1 MQIWIHDKSMRKV
14 CALNNNVPGMLPYSN
29 SQWHTY
35 LEYSTS
41 TFDFV
46 IPKIVNGK
54 LHDDLKYINDQM
66 YVSFYYDNSY
76 HVFYVSQLVEDD
88 FSFQVT
94 CNNTNLELA
103 AEIERPLA
111 SVDGAKTLEWYLQT
125 LDLLGFA
132 GLEVGF
138 NEIPDRTRTITFESQ
153 NGTKLEQLHSLMNQ
167 FDAEFVFRTDL
178 NRDGTLKKF
187 VIDIYQRPD
196 ENHHGIGKVRG
207 DVTLY
212 YQTGLKGVQVTSDK
226 TQLFNAGYFV
236 GKDGLT
242 LGSVVFE
249 EKNELGQVEFYS
261 FKDSPMVYAPLSADN
276 YPSAIGGA
284 NEIDRWT
291 RRDFQT
297 EYSDVDSLKAY
308 ALRTIKQYAYPL
320 MTYTVSV
327 QSSFIEN
334 YKDINLG
341 DTVKI
346 IDNNFRGGLALEAR
360 VSEMI
365 ISFDNPTNNSVVFT
379 NFRKLDNKPSIELQQ
394 RIDEIVSKSLP
405 YHVEIRT
412 TNGTVFKNGIGR
424 STVKPILKQG
434 DKIVDA
440 TYRFVIDGT
449 IKYSGMTYDMVAS
462 EINQPTTLTI
472 SAWVD
477 NKEVASEEVT
487 FVNVS
492 DGEQGPKG
500 ARGNDGLPGKD
511 GVGLK
516 TTTITYGLSDSDS
529 TQPTDWTSQPPTL
542 IKGKYLWT
550 KTVWT
555 YTDSSSETGYQ
566 KTYIAKDGNNGNDGI
581 AGKDGVG
588 IKKTTITYAQGT
600 SGTVAPTN
608 GWSTQVPNVPAGQ
621 YLWTKT
627 VWDYTDN
634 TSETGYSVAKMGEQG
649 PKGARGN
656 DGKTTYFHTAW
667 SYSADGTDRF
677 STVYPNLN
685 LLEGSKNFSGDWK
698 NAGEW
703 TNDGTYKGL
712 TVKKRIWQW
721 QGMFKP
727 YTAPKDGIY
736 TFSAYVKSSGNNANI
751 RRYVDVWDIKG
762 TPKWID
768 AHNVFVG
775 TNFDWKRD
783 SFTVNLKTGD
793 TLHPR
798 YEITGSGTDSI
809 LWIAGYKWEES
820 SVATPWMPSASEV
833 TTADYPSFIGQY
845 TNYTQVDS
853 PNPRDY
859 TWSLIRGNDGKQG
872 PQGEQGIP
880 GPKGADGRTQ
890 YTHIAYA
897 DTISGS
903 GFSQTDVNKAYIG
916 MYQDF
921 NAEDSKNPQDYRWSK
936 WKGSDG
942 RDGIPGKAGADGRT
956 PYVHFAYADSADG
969 QKGFSL
975 TQTGRKR
982 YLGVLTNFFKE
993 DSTNPSDYTW
1003 NDTAGSISVG
1013 GRNLLVKT
1021 NQGITN
1027 WNWQLSDGDKSV
1039 EEVMVDGIRAVKL
1052 IKGST
1057 AANTG
1062 WNFIEYTGL
1071 LRELI
1076 QPKSKYVLS
1085 FDVKPSVD
1093 VTFYATLA
1101 RGDFN
1106 EPLTDT
1112 VAMPKALANQWNKV
1126 SCVLTSKET
1135 LPNIAWQVVYLA
1147 GMPTTNGNWVIIKN
1161 IKLEEGDIPTQWT
1174 PAIEDI
1180 QDEIDSKADNALTQA
1195 QLNRLN
1201 EEDSILKAEIAA
1213 RAKADI
1219 VNNWIKDYN
1228 DFLEVSERER
1238 VKAEQD
1244 LKNAQQ
1250 RLNAINKDLKE
1261 MTERWNFIDTYMSAS
1276 NEGFV
1281 IGKQDGSKSI
1291 MLNADGGITFFSAGR
1306 STMTISEGK
1315 TEMNN
1320 GVVKKSLKVGRYIEQ
1335 PYHVDPD
1342 IIVIRYVGGE

>member
-41 TFDFV
+41 TLDFT

-76 HVFYVSQLVEDD
+76 HVFYVSQLIEND

-94 CNNTNLELA
+94 CNNTNLELS

-167 FDAEFVFRTDL
+167 FDAEFIFRTEL
-178 NRDGTLKKF
+178 NRDGTLKSF

-196 ENHHGIGKVRG
+196 GNHHGIGKVRG
-207 DVTLY
+207 DVVLY
-212 YQTGLKGVQVTSDK
+212 YQSGLKGVQVSSDK
-226 TQLFNAGYFV
+226 TQLFNAGLFL
-236 GKDGLT
+236 GKDGLN

-261 FKDSPMVYAPLSADN
+261 FKDSPMVYAPLSADK
-276 YPSAIGGA
+276 YPSAMGGA

-379 NFRKLDNKPSIELQQ
+379 NFRKLDNKPSSELQQ

-405 YHVEIRT
+405 YQVEIRT

-449 IKYSGMTYDMVAS
+449 IKYSGLTYDMVAS

-472 SAWVD
+472 AAWVD
-477 NKEVASEEVT
+477 NKEVASEEIT
-487 FVNVS
+487 FLNVS
-492 DGEQGPKG
+492 DGKQGPKG
-500 ARGNDGLPGKD
+500 PQGPQGPKGDRGNDGIAGKD

-516 TTTITYGLSDSDS
+516 TTTIIYGISDSD
-529 TQPTDWTSQPPTL
+529 TAMPTNWTSQPPAL

-555 YTDSSSETGYQ
+555 YTDNSSETGYQ
-566 KTYIAKDGNNGNDGI
+566 KTYIAKDGNNGNDGLP
-581 AGKDGVG
+581 GKDGVG
-588 IKKTTITYAQGT
+588 IVNTTLRYAKSTDGVNKPSGSVIAAISDKYQPSNSSTDNIIMTGQRVRLEQGKTYILSAE
-600 SGTVAPTN
+600 TN
-608 GWSTQVPNVPAGQ
+608 GTFTSQHNPNQSTDNATIWLVNPSFSTWAVISDSNTANGTKYTHTRPTGDYKIRVNSYTPDNSTWVKNIVFEDGTWSPDIPTVNPGE
-621 YLWTKT
+621 YLWTRT
-627 VWDYTDN
+627 TWFYSDG
-634 TSETGYSVAKMGEQG
+634 TSEQGFSVAKMGEQG
-649 PKGARGN
+649 PKGDRG
-656 DGKTTYFHTAW
+656 
-667 SYSADGTDRF
+667 DR
-677 STVYPNLN
+677 
-685 LLEGSKNFSGDWK
+685 
-698 NAGEW
+698 
-703 TNDGTYKGL
+703 
-712 TVKKRIWQW
+712 
-721 QGMFKP
+721 
-727 YTAPKDGIY
+727 
-736 TFSAYVKSSGNNANI
+736 
-751 RRYVDVWDIKG
+751 
-762 TPKWID
+762 
-768 AHNVFVG
+768 
-775 TNFDWKRD
+775 
-783 SFTVNLKTGD
+783 
-793 TLHPR
+793 
-798 YEITGSGTDSI
+798 
-809 LWIAGYKWEES
+809 
-820 SVATPWMPSASEV
+820 
-833 TTADYPSFIGQY
+833 
-845 TNYTQVDS
+845 
-853 PNPRDY
+853 
-859 TWSLIRGNDGKQG
+859 G
-872 PQGEQGIP
+872 PQGVQGLQGPKGDQGIP
-880 GPKGADGRTQ
+880 GPKGADGKTQ

-897 DTISGS
+897 DTVSGS

-969 QKGFSL
+969 RTGFSL
-975 TQTGRKR
+975 TQTGNKR

-993 DSTNPSDYTW
+993 DSTNPEDYTW
-1003 NDTAGSISVG
+1003 NDTAGSVSVG
-1013 GRNLLVKT
+1013 GENLIINSAFPKNLDNWGFWETGLPNENLHIATHDFYYNDTKNLFRLDSDGKGVPASSRRFPVKRNTDYSLNIQTFATGNIKGVTIYFLGRKANETDKTFTKVVHVKT
-1021 NQGITN
+1021 YSG
-1027 WNWQLSDGDKSV
+1027 SPSV
-1039 EEVMVDGIRAVKL
+1039 TQAVKWHL
-1052 IKGST
+1052 TFNSGDCDEGYIRIDNNGTTDGKTSMLFF
-1057 AANTG
+1057 A
-1062 WNFIEYTGL
+1062 
-1071 LRELI
+1071 ELDC
-1076 QPKSKYVLS
+1076 YEG
-1085 FDVKPSVD
+1085 
-1093 VTFYATLA
+1093 T
-1101 RGDFN
+1101 
-1106 EPLTDT
+1106 TDR
-1112 VAMPKALANQWNKV
+1112 
-1126 SCVLTSKET
+1126 
-1135 LPNIAWQVVYLA
+1135 AWQASTKDLEEEMGTKA
-1147 GMPTTNGNWVIIKN
+1147 DAAMTIEQINALNERAAIIKA
-1161 IKLEEGDIPTQWT
+1161 EME
-1174 PAIEDI
+1174 A
-1180 QDEIDSKADNALTQA
+1180 KA
-1195 QLNRLN
+1195 
-1201 EEDSILKAEIAA
+1201 SAEIL
-1213 RAKADI
+1213 
-1219 VNNWIKDYN
+1219 NNWIKNYQ
-1228 DFLEVSERER
+1228 DF
-1238 VKAEQD
+1238 VKANETERAAAEKA
-1244 LKNAQQ
+1244 LVSSSQ
-1250 RLNAINKDLKE
+1250 RVSTIAKDLGE
-1261 MTERWNFIDTYMSAS
+1261 LSDRWNFIDTYMSSS
-1276 NEGFV
+1276 NDGLV
-1281 IGKQDGSKSI
+1281 IGKNDGSSSI
-1291 MLNADGGITFFSAGR
+1291 MFNPNGRISMYSAG
-1306 STMTISEGK
+1306 SEVMYISQGVIHIENGIFSKTIQ
-1315 TEMNN
+1315 
-1320 GVVKKSLKVGRYIEQ
+1320 VGRYREEQ
-1335 PYHVDPD
+1335 YHLNPD
-1342 IIVIRYVGGE
+1342 MNVIRYVGGF